1 MAKWLLKRIVK
12 VLIPFL
18 FSFLYDNLILFC
30 LNRDEFNFRIF
41 IKNLVTLTM
50 PNTTTWYIKEQLIFY
65 VILFAA
71 FWLGKLSVRLL
82 KLDLSF
88 LVLIIAAGSFLYWA
102 SWRIP
107 QYMWY
112 NTLSFLFGILI
123 ARNKEIINKISF
135 QARKTGLITTSVVL
149 VMLYYEITMNAK
161 DEKVIFCY
169 LVVCLETVLLVM
181 TCSIKSKLLVACGK
195 MSIEIYLVHI
205 GLVNTVVALNPNIL
219 GVAFMVILTFIGAV
233 LVYLGTSFLQNRIFY
248 KRVGENEKASYNL

>member
-1 MAKWLLKRIVK
+1 ML
-12 VLIPFL
+12 
-18 FSFLYDNLILFC
+18 SFLYDNFILFF
-30 LNRDEFNFRIF
+30 LNKDAFNFRVF

-65 VILFAA
+65 ASLFFA
-71 FWLGKLSVRLL
+71 FWLGRLSARLF

-88 LVLIIAAGSFLYWA
+88 LALIIAAGSFLYWA

-123 ARNKEIINKISF
+123 ARNKEIINQISY
-135 QARKTGLITTSVVL
+135 QARKTGLITISVVL
-149 VMLYYEITMNAK
+149 AMLYYEITTNAR

-169 LVVCLETVLLVM
+169 LVVCLETFLLLI
-181 TCSIKSKLLVACGK
+181 TCSLKSKLLVVCGK

-205 GLVNTVVALNPNIL
+205 GLVNTVMVLNPNII
-219 GVAFMVILTFIGAV
+219 GVVFMVILTFIGAV
-233 LVYLGTSFLQNRIFY
+233 LVYLGTSFLWNRIY
-248 KRVGENEKASYNL
+248 LYTRVDENG